1 MTYGQLRTII
11 FMRIQN
17 ITLEMKE
24 GIYMGSRMDMTNGS
38 LGDKIIKYAIPL
50 AITGVLQQLF
60 NAADLAVVGQFSGK
74 EAMAAVGGNAPVIGL
89 LVNLFVG
96 ISLGSNVIIARSIGQ
111 GDNESISKAVH
122 TSVIVALLGGLL
134 LTVLGEFLAP
144 GVVEMLDVPGDV
156 YPLAV
161 KYLRIYLAGMPVI
174 LLYNFESAIF
184 RSCGNTQTPLIALIV
199 SGILNVVLNLFF
211 VLGLGM
217 DVDGVATATVL
228 SNLVSSAILFG
239 ALMKTELAIR
249 IDLRKLR
256 VHGDV
261 LGQILKIGIPAGIQG
276 MIFSFANIIIQS
288 AVNSLGTTVM
298 AASSAAYNLEVFS
311 YYIMN
316 SFGQAC
322 TTFVGQNYGAGKG
335 DRCLKTLKLSLLQS
349 LVSTAAVSI
358 LILLFSHP
366 LLSIFNT
373 DPEVIAT
380 GRIRLEYIFF
390 AYLFSFAQEGLSGYL
405 RGFGV
410 SFIPAV
416 CAVIGICGV
425 RLTWI
430 FTVFRQAPSFT
441 TIMQVYPISLGVT
454 AAVILAV
461 TLFVKPSKRY
471 VAS

>member
-1 MTYGQLRTII
+1 M
-11 FMRIQN
+11 
-17 ITLEMKE
+17 E
-24 GIYMGSRMDMTNGS
+24 SRMDMVNGS
-38 LGDKIIKYAIPL
+38 LGDKIIKYALPL
-50 AITGVLQQLF
+50 AVTGVLQQLF

-111 GDNESISKAVH
+111 KDNETITKTVH
-122 TSVIVALLGGLL
+122 TSVVMALLGGAL
-134 LTVLGEFLAP
+134 LTILGEFFAP
-144 GVVEMLDVPGDV
+144 GVVDMLDVPGEV
-156 YPLAV
+156 YPMAV

-174 LLYNFESAIF
+174 MLYNFEAAIF
-184 RSCGNTQTPLIALIV
+184 RSCGDTRTPLAALVI
-199 SGILNVVLNLFF
+199 SGVLNVILNLFF

-228 SNLVSSAILFG
+228 SNLVSSAILFV
-239 ALMKTELAIR
+239 ALVKTKQAIR
-249 IDLRKLR
+249 VEPKKLR

-261 LGQILKIGIPAGIQG
+261 LGEMLKIGVPAGVQG

-298 AASSAAYNLEVFS
+298 AASSAAYNLEVFA

-335 DRCLKTLKLSLLQS
+335 ERCRRVLKLCLLQS
-349 LVSTAAVSI
+349 LLSTAAASG
-358 LILLFSHP
+358 LILLFSRQ
-366 LLSIFNT
+366 LLGIFNT
-373 DPEVIAT
+373 DPEVIAV
-380 GRIRLEYIFF
+380 GQIRLAYIFF

-410 SFIPAV
+410 SFIPAA
-416 CAVIGICGV
+416 CAVVGICGV

-430 FTVFRQAPSFT
+430 FTVFRQSPSFP
-441 TIMQVYPISLGVT
+441 TIMQVYPISLGTT
-454 AAVILAV
+454 AVAILAV
-461 TLFVKPSKRY
+461 TLFVKPSRRY
-471 VAS
+471 ISQDGNSSAMQD

>member
-1 MTYGQLRTII
+1 M
-11 FMRIQN
+11 
-17 ITLEMKE
+17 E
-24 GIYMGSRMDMTNGS
+24 SRMDMVNGS
-38 LGDKIIKYAIPL
+38 LGDKIIKYALPL
-50 AITGVLQQLF
+50 AVTGVLQQLF

-111 GDNESISKAVH
+111 KDNETITKTVH
-122 TSVIVALLGGLL
+122 TSVVMALLGGAL
-134 LTVLGEFLAP
+134 LTILGEFFAP
-144 GVVEMLDVPGDV
+144 GVVDMLDVPGEV
-156 YPLAV
+156 YPMAV

-174 LLYNFESAIF
+174 MLYNFEAAIF
-184 RSCGNTQTPLIALIV
+184 RSCGDTRTPLVALVV
-199 SGILNVVLNLFF
+199 SGVLNVILNLFF
-211 VLGLGM
+211 VLGFGM

-228 SNLVSSAILFG
+228 SNLVSSAILFV
-239 ALMKTELAIR
+239 ALVKTKQAIR
-249 IDLRKLR
+249 VEPKKLR

-261 LGQILKIGIPAGIQG
+261 LGEMLKIGVPAGVQG

-298 AASSAAYNLEVFS
+298 AASSAAYNLEVFA

-335 DRCLKTLKLSLLQS
+335 ERCRRVLKLCLLQS
-349 LVSTAAVSI
+349 LLSTAAASG
-358 LILLFSHP
+358 LILLFSRQ
-366 LLSIFNT
+366 LLGIFNT
-373 DPEVIAT
+373 DPEVIAV
-380 GRIRLEYIFF
+380 GQIRLAYIFF

-410 SFIPAV
+410 SFIPAA
-416 CAVIGICGV
+416 CAVVGICGV

-430 FTVFRQAPSFT
+430 FTVFRQSPSFP
-441 TIMQVYPISLGVT
+441 TIMQVYPISLGTT
-454 AAVILAV
+454 AVAILAV
-461 TLFVKPSKRY
+461 TLFVKPSRRY
-471 VAS
+471 ISQDGNSSAMQD

>member
-1 MTYGQLRTII
+1 
-11 FMRIQN
+11 
-17 ITLEMKE
+17 
-24 GIYMGSRMDMTNGS
+24 MGSRMDMINGS

-50 AITGVLQQLF
+50 AVTGVLQQLF
-60 NAADLAVVGQFSGK
+60 NAADLAVVGNFSGK

-96 ISLGSNVIIARSIGQ
+96 ISLGSNVIIAKSIGQ
-111 GDNESISKAVH
+111 GDNENISKAVH
-122 TSVIVALLGGLL
+122 TSVLVALLGGLFL
-134 LTVLGEFLAP
+134 AVVGEFLAP
-144 GVVEMLDVPGDV
+144 EVVKMLDVPGEV

-184 RSCGNTQTPLIALIV
+184 RSCGNTQMPLIALGV
-199 SGILNVVLNLFF
+199 SGVLNVLLNLFF
-211 VLGLGM
+211 VMGLGM

-228 SNLVSSAILFG
+228 SNLVSAGILFA
-239 ALMKTELAIR
+239 ALMKTEMAIR
-249 IDLRKLR
+249 INPRKLR
-256 VHGDV
+256 VHREV

-298 AASSAAYNLEVFS
+298 AASSAAYNLEIFA

-335 DRCLKTLKLSLLQS
+335 DRCLKTLKLCLLQS
-349 LVSTAAVSI
+349 LVSTMAVSG
-358 LILLFSHP
+358 LILLFSHQ
-366 LLSIFNT
+366 LLGIFNP
-373 DPEVIAT
+373 DPDVIAT

-410 SFIPAV
+410 SFIPAA

-430 FTVFRQAPSFT
+430 FTMFRQRPSFT
-441 TIMQVYPISLGVT
+441 TIMQVYPISLGIT

-461 TLFVKPSKRY
+461 TLFVKPSRRFVTDY
-471 VAS
+471 CNYP

>member
-1 MTYGQLRTII
+1 
-11 FMRIQN
+11 
-17 ITLEMKE
+17 
-24 GIYMGSRMDMTNGS
+24 MGSRMDMINGS

-50 AITGVLQQLF
+50 AATGVLQQLF
-60 NAADLAVVGQFSGK
+60 NAADLAVVGHFSGK
-74 EAMAAVGGNAPVIGL
+74 EAMAAVGSNAPVIGL

-96 ISLGSNVIIARSIGQ
+96 ISLGSNVIIAKSIGQ
-111 GDNESISKAVH
+111 SDNENISKAVH
-122 TSVIVALLGGLL
+122 TSVIVALLGGLFITL
-134 LTVLGEFLAP
+134 LGEFLAP
-144 GVVEMLDVPGDV
+144 EVVRMLDVPNDV

-161 KYLRIYLAGMPVI
+161 KYLQIYLAGMPVI

-184 RSCGNTQTPLIALIV
+184 RSCGNTQTPLAALVI

-217 DVDGVATATVL
+217 DVDGVATATVI
-228 SNLVSSAILFG
+228 SNLVSSALLFG
-239 ALMKTELAIR
+239 ALMRTELAIR
-249 IDLRKLR
+249 IEPKKLR
-256 VHGDV
+256 VHGSV

-298 AASSAAYNLEVFS
+298 AASSAAFNLEIFS

-322 TTFVGQNYGAGKG
+322 TTFVGQNYGAGKSE
-335 DRCLKTLKLSLLQS
+335 RCLKTLKLCLLQS
-349 LVSTAAVSI
+349 IVSTAAVSV
-358 LILLFSHP
+358 LILVFSRP
-366 LLSIFNT
+366 LLGIFNT
-373 DPEVIAT
+373 DPDVIAT

-410 SFIPAV
+410 SFIPAA

-430 FTVFRQAPSFT
+430 FTVFQKSPSFT
-441 TIMQVYPISLGVT
+441 TIMQVYPLSLGIT
-454 AAVILAV
+454 AAVILVV
-461 TLFVKPSKRY
+461 TLLVKPSKRY
-471 VAS
+471 VARGAIYQAS

>member
-1 MTYGQLRTII
+1 
-11 FMRIQN
+11 
-17 ITLEMKE
+17 MK
-24 GIYMGSRMDMTNGS
+24 SRMDMINGS
-38 LGDKIIKYAIPL
+38 LGDKIIKYAVPL
-50 AITGVLQQLF
+50 AVTGILQQLF

-74 EAMAAVGGNAPVIGL
+74 EAMAAVGSNAPVIGL

-111 GDNESISKAVH
+111 RDNETISKAVH

-134 LTVLGEFLAP
+134 LTVLGELLAP
-144 GVVEMLDVPGDV
+144 GIVRMLDVPGDV

-174 LLYNFESAIF
+174 LLYNFEAAIF
-184 RSCGNTQTPLIALIV
+184 RSCGNTQTPLAALVV
-199 SGILNVVLNLFF
+199 SGILNVVLNLCF

-217 DVDGVATATVL
+217 DVDGVATATVC
-228 SNLVSSAILFG
+228 SNFVSSALLFA
-239 ALMKTELAIR
+239 ALMKTQLAIR
-249 IDLRKLR
+249 IYPRKLR

-261 LGQILKIGIPAGIQG
+261 LGQILKVGIPAGIQG

-322 TTFVGQNYGAGKG
+322 TTFVGQNFGAAKG
-335 DRCLKTLKLSLLQS
+335 DRCRKALKLCLLQS
-349 LVSTAAVSI
+349 AVSTAAVSG

-373 DPEVIAT
+373 DPDVIAAAQ
-380 GRIRLEYIFF
+380 IRLRYIFF
-390 AYLFSFAQEGLSGYL
+390 AYMFSFAQEVLSGYL

-410 SFIPAV
+410 SFIPAA

-430 FTVFRQAPSFT
+430 FTVFRQAPSFS
-441 TIMQVYPISLGVT
+441 TIMQVYPLSLGIT

-471 VAS
+471 VIQSGAERNENAKKEASHRN

>member
-1 MTYGQLRTII
+1 MS
-11 FMRIQN
+11 
-17 ITLEMKE
+17 
-24 GIYMGSRMDMTNGS
+24 SRMDMINGS
-38 LGDKIIKYAIPL
+38 LGDKIIKYAVPL
-50 AITGVLQQLF
+50 AVTGVLQQLF

-96 ISLGSNVIIARSIGQ
+96 ISLGSNVIIAKSIGQ
-111 GDNESISKAVH
+111 REDETISKAVH
-122 TSVIVALLGGLL
+122 TSVVVAVLGGLL
-134 LTVLGEFLAP
+134 LIVLGEFLAP
-144 GVVEMLDVPGDV
+144 GVVKMLDVPEDV

-174 LLYNFESAIF
+174 LLYNFEAAIF
-184 RSCGNTQTPLIALIV
+184 RSCGNTQTPLAALVV
-199 SGILNVVLNLFF
+199 SGVLNVVLNLFF

-217 DVDGVATATVL
+217 DVDGVATATVI
-228 SNLVSSAILFG
+228 SNLVSSSILFT

-249 IDLRKLR
+249 IDPGKLR
-256 VHGDV
+256 IHWDV

-298 AASSAAYNLEVFS
+298 AASSAAYNLEIFS

-335 DRCLKTLKLSLLQS
+335 DRCRKTLKLCLLQS
-349 LVSTAAVSI
+349 AVSTSVASG

-373 DPEVIAT
+373 DPDVIAAA
-380 GRIRLEYIFF
+380 RVRLEYIFF
-390 AYLFSFAQEGLSGYL
+390 AYLFSFAQEVLSGYL

-430 FTVFRQAPSFT
+430 FTVFRQSPSFAV
-441 TIMQVYPISLGVT
+441 IMQVYPLSLGIT

-471 VAS
+471 V

>member
-1 MTYGQLRTII
+1 M
-11 FMRIQN
+11 
-17 ITLEMKE
+17 E
-24 GIYMGSRMDMTNGS
+24 SRMDMINGL
-38 LGDKIIKYAIPL
+38 LGDKIIKYALPL
-50 AITGVLQQLF
+50 AMTGVLQQLF

-111 GDNESISKAVH
+111 GDKETIAKTVH
-122 TSVIVALLGGLL
+122 TSVVMALLGGVF
-134 LTVLGEFLAP
+134 LTLLGEFLAP
-144 GVVEMLDVPGDV
+144 GVVRLLDVPQDV

-174 LLYNFESAIF
+174 LLYNFEAAIF
-184 RSCGNTQTPLIALIV
+184 RSCGDTRMPLAALVI
-199 SGILNVVLNLFF
+199 SGILNVILNLFF

-228 SNLVSSAILFG
+228 SNLASSAILLV
-239 ALMKTELAIR
+239 ALMKTKLAIR
-249 IDLRKLR
+249 VTLGKLR
-256 VHGDV
+256 VHTDV
-261 LGQILKIGIPAGIQG
+261 LGEMLKIGVPAGIQG

-298 AASSAAYNLEVFS
+298 AASSAAYNLEVFA

-335 DRCLKTLKLSLLQS
+335 ERCRRVLKLCLLQS
-349 LVSTAAVSI
+349 LISTAAASG
-358 LILLFSHP
+358 LILLFCRQ
-366 LLSIFNT
+366 LLGIFNT
-373 DPEVIAT
+373 DPHVIEI
-380 GRIRLEYIFF
+380 GRIRLIYIFF

-410 SFIPAV
+410 SFIPAA

-430 FTVFRQAPSFT
+430 FTVFRQSPSFT
-441 TIMQVYPISLGVT
+441 TIMQVYPLSLGVT
-454 AAVILAV
+454 AAAILAV
-461 TLFVKPSKRY
+461 TLFVKPSERY
-471 VAS
+471 IGRSEV

>member
-1 MTYGQLRTII
+1 
-11 FMRIQN
+11 
-17 ITLEMKE
+17 
-24 GIYMGSRMDMTNGS
+24 MGSRMDMTNGS
-38 LGDKIIKYAIPL
+38 LGDKIIKYTIPL
-50 AITGVLQQLF
+50 AVTGILQQLF
-60 NAADLAVVGQFSGK
+60 NAADLAVVGHFSGK

-89 LVNLFVG
+89 LINLFVG
-96 ISLGSNVIIARSIGQ
+96 ISLGSNVIIAKSIGQ
-111 GDNESISKAVH
+111 GDDENISKAVH
-122 TSVIVALLGGLL
+122 TSVVVALLGGLFL
-134 LTVLGEFLAP
+134 AVLGEFLAP
-144 GVVEMLDVPGDV
+144 EVVNMLDVPGDV

-174 LLYNFESAIF
+174 LLYNFEAAIF
-184 RSCGNTQTPLIALIV
+184 RSCGNTQTPLIALVV

-211 VLGLGM
+211 VLRLGM
-217 DVDGVATATVL
+217 DVDGVATATVF
-228 SNLVSSAILFG
+228 SNLVSSAILFV
-239 ALMKTELAIR
+239 ALMKTELAIKINPR
-249 IDLRKLR
+249 RLR
-256 VHGDV
+256 VYGDV
-261 LGQILKIGIPAGIQG
+261 LGQILRIGIPAGVQG

-298 AASSAAYNLEVFS
+298 AASSAAFNLEIFA

-335 DRCLKTLKLSLLQS
+335 DRCRKTLKLCLLQS
-349 LVSTAAVSI
+349 LVSTAAVSV

-373 DPEVIAT
+373 DPDVIAA

-390 AYLFSFAQEGLSGYL
+390 AYLFGFAQEGLSGYL

-410 SFIPAV
+410 SFIPAA

-454 AAVILAV
+454 AVVILTV
-461 TLFVKPSKRY
+461 TLFVKPSRKL
-471 VAS
+471 

>member
-1 MTYGQLRTII
+1 
-11 FMRIQN
+11 MRD
-17 ITLEMKE
+17 
-24 GIYMGSRMDMTNGS
+24 RMDMINGS

-50 AITGVLQQLF
+50 AATGILQQLF
-60 NAADLAVVGQFSGK
+60 NAADLAVVGQFAGK
-74 EAMAAVGGNAPVIGL
+74 QAMAAVGGNAPVIGL

-111 GDNESISKAVH
+111 KDGARITKAVH
-122 TSVIVALLGGLL
+122 TSVVVALLGGLFL
-134 LTVLGEFLAP
+134 AALGELLAP
-144 GVVEMLDVPGDV
+144 GVVRLLDVPEDV

-174 LLYNFESAIF
+174 LLYNFEAAIF
-184 RSCGNTQTPLIALIV
+184 RSCGNTRTPLFALLV
-199 SGILNVVLNLFF
+199 SGVLNVILNLFF
-211 VLGLGM
+211 VLGFGM
-217 DVDGVATATVL
+217 DVDGVAAATVIA
-228 SNLVSSAILFG
+228 NLVSSVILFL
-239 ALMKTELAIR
+239 ALVRTDLPVRVEPRRLR
-249 IDLRKLR
+249 I
-256 VHGDV
+256 HGDV
-261 LGQILKIGIPAGIQG
+261 LGQILKVGVPAGVQG

-298 AASSAAYNLEVFS
+298 AASSAAYNLEIFS

-335 DRCLKTLKLSLLQS
+335 DRCRKTVRLCLLQS
-349 LVSTAAVSI
+349 AVGTIVSGG

-366 LLSIFNT
+366 LLSIFNR
-373 DPEVIAT
+373 DPDVIAA
-380 GRIRLEYIFF
+380 GRIRLEYIFA
-390 AYLFSFAQEGLSGYL
+390 AYLFSFAQEVLSGYL

-410 SFIPAV
+410 SFIPAA

-430 FTVFRQAPSFT
+430 FTVFRRSPSFA
-441 TIMQVYPISLGVT
+441 TIMQVYPLSLGVT

-461 TLFVKPSKRY
+461 TMLVKPSRKY
-471 VAS
+471 ALQSETAVKE

>member
-1 MTYGQLRTII
+1 ME
-11 FMRIQN
+11 N
-17 ITLEMKE
+17 
-24 GIYMGSRMDMTNGS
+24 RMDMIDGS

-50 AITGVLQQLF
+50 AVTGVLQQLF
-60 NAADLAVVGQFSGK
+60 NAADLAVVGHFSGK
-74 EAMAAVGGNAPVIGL
+74 EAMAAVGSNAPVIGL

-96 ISLGSNVIIARSIGQ
+96 ISLGSNVVIARSIGQ
-111 GDNESISKAVH
+111 KDQESISKAVH
-122 TSVIVALLGGLL
+122 TSVIVALLGGLF
-134 LTVLGEFLAP
+134 LTLLGEGLAP
-144 GVVEMLDVPGDV
+144 EIVRMLDVPGEV
-156 YPLAV
+156 YPLAI

-184 RSCGNTQTPLIALIV
+184 RSCGNTQTPLFALVI
-199 SGILNVVLNLFF
+199 SGVLNVALNLFF
-211 VLGLGM
+211 VLGFGM

-228 SNLVSSAILFG
+228 SNLVSSAILFA
-239 ALMKTELAIR
+239 ALMRTELSVK

-256 VHGDV
+256 VHGDMLV
-261 LGQILKIGIPAGIQG
+261 QILKIGIPAGVQG

-298 AASSAAYNLEVFS
+298 AASSAAFNLEVFA

-335 DRCLKTLKLSLLQS
+335 GRCLKTLKLCLVQS
-349 LVSTAAVSI
+349 LISTAAVSG

-373 DPEVIAT
+373 DPEVIST

-390 AYLFSFAQEGLSGYL
+390 AYLFSFAQEVLSGYL

-410 SFIPAV
+410 SFIPAA

-430 FTVFRQAPSFT
+430 FTVFRQRPSFP
-441 TIMQVYPISLGVT
+441 TIMQVYPLSLGVT

-461 TLFVKPSKRY
+461 TLCMRPSRRY
-471 VAS
+471 VVPNRE

>member
-1 MTYGQLRTII
+1 M
-11 FMRIQN
+11 
-17 ITLEMKE
+17 EK
-24 GIYMGSRMDMTNGS
+24 SMDMINGS

-50 AITGVLQQLF
+50 AVTGVLQQLF
-60 NAADLAVVGQFSGK
+60 NAADLAVVGNFSGK
-74 EAMAAVGGNAPVIGL
+74 EAMAAVGSNAPVIGL

-111 GDNESISKAVH
+111 KDNENISKAVH
-122 TSVIVALLGGLL
+122 TSVVVALLGGVFLA
-134 LTVLGEFLAP
+134 VLGEVLAP
-144 GVVEMLDVPGDV
+144 EVVKMLEVPGEV
-156 YPLAV
+156 YPLAI

-184 RSCGNTQTPLIALIV
+184 RSCGNTKTPLFALVV
-199 SGILNVVLNLFF
+199 SGVLNVVLNLLF

-217 DVDGVATATVL
+217 DVDGVATATVI
-228 SNLVSSAILFG
+228 SNLVSSAILFA
-239 ALMKTELAIR
+239 ALMKTKLAIK
-249 IDLRKLR
+249 IYPRKLR
-256 VHGDV
+256 VHGEV
-261 LGQILKIGIPAGIQG
+261 LGQILKIGIPAGVQG

-298 AASSAAYNLEVFS
+298 AASSAAFNLEIFS

-335 DRCLKTLKLSLLQS
+335 DRCKKTLKLCLLQS
-349 LVSTAAVSI
+349 LVSTAIVSI
-358 LILLFSHP
+358 LILLFSQP
-366 LLSIFNT
+366 LLGIFNS

-390 AYLFSFAQEGLSGYL
+390 AYLFSFAQEVLSGYL

-410 SFIPAV
+410 SFIPAA
-416 CAVIGICGV
+416 CSVIGICGV

-430 FTVFRQAPSFT
+430 FTVFRQMPSFT
-441 TIMQVYPISLGVT
+441 TVMQVYPLSLGIT
-454 AAVILAV
+454 AVVILVV
-461 TLFVKPSKRY
+461 TLFMKPSRRFL
-471 VAS
+471 

>member
-1 MTYGQLRTII
+1 
-11 FMRIQN
+11 MRSQ
-17 ITLEMKE
+17 
-24 GIYMGSRMDMTNGS
+24 MDMINGS

-74 EAMAAVGGNAPVIGL
+74 EAMAAVGSNAPVIGL

-96 ISLGSNVIIARSIGQ
+96 ISLGSNVIIAKSIGQ
-111 GDNESISKAVH
+111 GNDENISKTVH
-122 TSVIVALLGGLL
+122 TSVVMALLGGLF
-134 LTVLGEFLAP
+134 LTVLGQFLAP
-144 GVVEMLDVPGDV
+144 EIVSMLDVPGDV
-156 YPLAV
+156 SSLAV

-174 LLYNFESAIF
+174 LLYNFEAAIF
-184 RSCGNTQTPLIALIV
+184 RSCGNTQTPLLALVV
-199 SGILNVVLNLFF
+199 SGILNVALNLFF
-211 VLGLGM
+211 VLGMGM

-228 SNLVSSAILFG
+228 SNLVSSAILFV
-239 ALMKTELAIR
+239 ALMKSDLAIR
-249 IDLRKLR
+249 INPRKLR
-256 VHGDV
+256 IYKDV
-261 LGQILKIGIPAGIQG
+261 LGQILRIGIPAGVQG

-288 AVNSLGTTVM
+288 KVNSLGTTIM
-298 AASSAAYNLEVFS
+298 AASSAAFNLEIFS

-335 DRCLKTLKLSLLQS
+335 ERCRKTLKLCLLQS
-349 LVSTAAVSI
+349 LVSTAAASV

-373 DPEVIAT
+373 DPDVIAA

-390 AYLFSFAQEGLSGYL
+390 AYLFSFAQEVLSGYL

-416 CAVIGICGV
+416 CSVVGICGV
-425 RLTWI
+425 RLAWI
-430 FTVFRQAPSFT
+430 FTVFQQAPSFQ
-441 TIMQVYPISLGVT
+441 TIMQVYPISLGITTV
-454 AAVILAV
+454 VILVV

-471 VAS
+471 VIRKGI

>member
-1 MTYGQLRTII
+1 
-11 FMRIQN
+11 
-17 ITLEMKE
+17 
-24 GIYMGSRMDMTNGS
+24 MGNRMDMVNGS
-38 LGDKIIKYAIPL
+38 LGDKIIRYTIPL
-50 AITGVLQQLF
+50 ALTGILQQLF
-60 NAADLAVVGQFSGK
+60 NAADLAVVGQFAGK
-74 EAMAAVGGNAPVIGL
+74 EAMAAVGSNASVIGL

-111 GDNESISKAVH
+111 GNEENISKAVH
-122 TSVIVALLGGLL
+122 TSVVVALLGGLF

-144 GVVEMLDVPGDV
+144 GVVNMLDVPEDV

-174 LLYNFESAIF
+174 LLYNFEAAIF
-184 RSCGNTQTPLIALIV
+184 RSCGNTQTPLAALVI
-199 SGILNVVLNLFF
+199 SGVLNVILNLFF
-211 VLGLGM
+211 VLGMGM
-217 DVDGVATATVL
+217 DVDGVAAATVL
-228 SNLVSSAILFG
+228 ANLVSAVILFA
-239 ALMKTELAIR
+239 ALMKTDLAIH
-249 IDLRKLR
+249 IDPRKLR

-298 AASSAAYNLEVFS
+298 AASSAAYNLEIFA

-335 DRCLKTLKLSLLQS
+335 DRCRKVLKLCLLQS
-349 LVSTAAVSI
+349 LLSTATASG
-358 LILLFSHP
+358 LILLFGHP

-373 DPEVIAT
+373 DPDVIAA
-380 GRIRLEYIFF
+380 GQIRLGYMFA
-390 AYLFSFAQEGLSGYL
+390 AYLFSFTQESLSGYL

-410 SFIPAV
+410 SFIPAA

-430 FTVFRQAPSFT
+430 FTVFRQTPSFAT
-441 TIMQVYPISLGVT
+441 VMQVYPVSLGIT
-454 AAVILAV
+454 TLVILAV
-461 TLFVKPSKRY
+461 TLLVKPSRRY
-471 VAS
+471 VARPQ

>member
-1 MTYGQLRTII
+1 
-11 FMRIQN
+11 
-17 ITLEMKE
+17 
-24 GIYMGSRMDMTNGS
+24 MGSRMDMINGS

-50 AITGVLQQLF
+50 AVTGILQQLF

-74 EAMAAVGGNAPVIGL
+74 EAMAAVGSNAPVIGL

-96 ISLGSNVIIARSIGQ
+96 ISLGSNVLIARSIGRK
-111 GDNESISKAVH
+111 DEESITKAVH
-122 TSVIVALLGGLL
+122 TSVVVALLGGLL
-134 LTVLGEFLAP
+134 LAVAGELLAP
-144 GVVEMLDVPGDV
+144 EIVKMLDVPADV
-156 YPLAV
+156 FPLSV

-184 RSCGNTQTPLIALIV
+184 RSCGNTQTPLIALVI
-199 SGILNVVLNLFF
+199 SGVLNVILNLCFVVGF
-211 VLGLGM
+211 GM
-217 DVDGVATATVL
+217 DVDGVATATVI
-228 SNLVSSAILFG
+228 SNLVSSAILFL

-249 IDLRKLR
+249 IEPKKLR

-261 LGQILKIGIPAGIQG
+261 LGQILRIGIPAGIQG

-298 AASSAAYNLEVFS
+298 AASSAAYNLEIFS

-335 DRCLKTLKLSLLQS
+335 DRCRKTLRLSLLQS
-349 LVSTAAVSI
+349 ILSTAAISV
-358 LILLFSHP
+358 LILLFSGP

-373 DPEVIAT
+373 DSEVIAI

-390 AYLFSFAQEGLSGYL
+390 AYLFSFVQEGLSGYL

-410 SFIPAV
+410 SFIPAA

-430 FTVFRQAPSFT
+430 FTVFQKAPSFK
-441 TIMQVYPISLGVT
+441 TIMQVYPLSLGVT
-454 AAVILAV
+454 AVVILVV
-461 TLFVKPSKRY
+461 TLFVKPSRRY
-471 VAS
+471 ITGAER

>member
-1 MTYGQLRTII
+1 
-11 FMRIQN
+11 
-17 ITLEMKE
+17 
-24 GIYMGSRMDMTNGS
+24 MGSRMDMINGS
-38 LGDKIIKYAIPL
+38 LGDKIIRYAIPL
-50 AITGVLQQLF
+50 AVTGVLQQLF
-60 NAADLAVVGQFSGK
+60 NAADLAVVGHFSGK
-74 EAMAAVGGNAPVIGL
+74 EAMAAVGSNAPVIGL

-96 ISLGSNVIIARSIGQ
+96 ISLGSNVIIAKSIGK
-111 GDNESISKAVH
+111 GDNESIAKAVH
-122 TSVIVALLGGLL
+122 TSVVVALLGGVF

-174 LLYNFESAIF
+174 LLYNFEAAIF
-184 RSCGNTQTPLIALIV
+184 RSCGNTQTPLAALVI
-199 SGILNVVLNLFF
+199 SGILNVALNLLF
-211 VLGLGM
+211 VLGMGM

-228 SNLVSSAILFG
+228 SNLISSVILFA

-249 IDLRKLR
+249 IDFRKLR
-256 VHGDV
+256 IHGDV

-298 AASSAAYNLEVFS
+298 AASSAAYNLEVFA

-335 DRCLKTLKLSLLQS
+335 GRCLKTLKLCLLQS
-349 LVSTAAVSI
+349 LVSTAAVSG
-358 LILLFSHP
+358 LILLFSHL

-373 DPEVIAT
+373 DPDVIAA

-410 SFIPAV
+410 SFIPAA

-441 TIMQVYPISLGVT
+441 TIMQVYPLSLGIT
-454 AAVILAV
+454 AAAILTV

-471 VAS
+471 VVQTGTDNG

>member
-1 MTYGQLRTII
+1 M
-11 FMRIQN
+11 
-17 ITLEMKE
+17 E
-24 GIYMGSRMDMTNGS
+24 SRMDMINGS
-38 LGDKIIKYAIPL
+38 LGDKIIKYTIPL
-50 AITGVLQQLF
+50 AATGILQQLF
-60 NAADLAVVGQFSGK
+60 NAADLAVVGHFSGK
-74 EAMAAVGGNAPVIGL
+74 EAMAAVGSNAPVIGL

-96 ISLGSNVIIARSIGQ
+96 ISLGSNVIIAKSIGQ
-111 GDNESISKAVH
+111 RDNENISKAVH
-122 TSVIVALLGGLL
+122 TSVIVALLGGLFL
-134 LTVLGEFLAP
+134 AVLGEFLAP
-144 GVVEMLDVPGDV
+144 GIVKMLDVPEDV
-156 YPLAV
+156 FPLAV

-184 RSCGNTQTPLIALIV
+184 RSCGNTQSPLIALVV

-228 SNLVSSAILFG
+228 SNLVSSVILFVV
-239 ALMKTELAIR
+239 LLRTELAIR
-249 IDLRKLR
+249 INLRKLQ

-261 LGQILKIGIPAGIQG
+261 LVQILKIGVPAGIQG

-298 AASSAAYNLEVFS
+298 AASSAAFNLEVFS
-311 YYIMN
+311 FYFMN

-335 DRCLKTLKLSLLQS
+335 ERCRKALKLCLLQS
-349 LVSTAAVSI
+349 FLSTAAVSV

-373 DPEVIAT
+373 DPDVIAA

-390 AYLFSFAQEGLSGYL
+390 AYLFSFAQEALSGYL

-410 SFIPAV
+410 SFIPAA

-430 FTVFRQAPSFT
+430 FTVFRQKPSFA
-441 TIMQVYPISLGVT
+441 TIMQVYPISLGIT
-454 AAVILAV
+454 AAVILVV
-461 TLFVKPSKRY
+461 TLIVKPSKRY
-471 VAS
+471 VIR

>member
-1 MTYGQLRTII
+1 
-11 FMRIQN
+11 
-17 ITLEMKE
+17 
-24 GIYMGSRMDMTNGS
+24 MGNRMDMVNGS
-38 LGDKIIKYAIPL
+38 LGDKIIQYTIPL
-50 AITGVLQQLF
+50 ALTGILQQLF
-60 NAADLAVVGQFSGK
+60 NAADLAVVGQFAGK
-74 EAMAAVGGNAPVIGL
+74 EAMAAVGSNASVIGL

-111 GDNESISKAVH
+111 GNEENISKAVH
-122 TSVIVALLGGLL
+122 TSVVVALLGGLF

-144 GVVEMLDVPGDV
+144 GVVNMLDVPEDV

-174 LLYNFESAIF
+174 LLYNFEAAIF
-184 RSCGNTQTPLIALIV
+184 RSCGNTQTPLAALVI
-199 SGILNVVLNLFF
+199 SGVLNVILNLFF
-211 VLGLGM
+211 VLGMGM
-217 DVDGVATATVL
+217 DVDGVAAATVL
-228 SNLVSSAILFG
+228 ANLVSAVILFA
-239 ALMKTELAIR
+239 ALMKTDLAIH
-249 IDLRKLR
+249 IDPRKLR

-298 AASSAAYNLEVFS
+298 AASSAAYNLEIFA

-335 DRCLKTLKLSLLQS
+335 DRCRKVLKLCLLQS
-349 LVSTAAVSI
+349 LLSTATASG
-358 LILLFSHP
+358 LILLFGHP

-373 DPEVIAT
+373 DPDVIAA
-380 GRIRLEYIFF
+380 GQIRLGYMFA
-390 AYLFSFAQEGLSGYL
+390 AYLFSFTQESLSGYL

-410 SFIPAV
+410 SFIPAA

-430 FTVFRQAPSFT
+430 FTVFRQTPSFAT
-441 TIMQVYPISLGVT
+441 VMQVYPVSLGIT
-454 AAVILAV
+454 TLVILAV
-461 TLFVKPSKRY
+461 PLLVKPSRRY
-471 VAS
+471 VARPQ

>member
-1 MTYGQLRTII
+1 
-11 FMRIQN
+11 
-17 ITLEMKE
+17 
-24 GIYMGSRMDMTNGS
+24 MGSRMDMISGS

-50 AITGVLQQLF
+50 AATGVLQQLF
-60 NAADLAVVGQFSGK
+60 NAADLAVVGHFSGK
-74 EAMAAVGGNAPVIGL
+74 EAMAAVGSNAPVIGL

-96 ISLGSNVIIARSIGQ
+96 ISLGSNVIIAKSIGQ
-111 GDNESISKAVH
+111 SDNENISKAVH
-122 TSVIVALLGGLL
+122 TSVIVALLGGLFITL
-134 LTVLGEFLAP
+134 LGEFLAP
-144 GVVEMLDVPGDV
+144 EVVRMLDVPNDV

-161 KYLRIYLAGMPVI
+161 KYLQIYLAGMPVI

-184 RSCGNTQTPLIALIV
+184 RSCGNTQTPLAALVI

-217 DVDGVATATVL
+217 DVDGVATATVI
-228 SNLVSSAILFG
+228 SNLVSSALLFG
-239 ALMKTELAIR
+239 ALMRTELAIR
-249 IDLRKLR
+249 IEPKKLR
-256 VHGDV
+256 VHGGV

-298 AASSAAYNLEVFS
+298 AASSAAFNLEIFS

-322 TTFVGQNYGAGKG
+322 TTFVGQNYGAGKSE
-335 DRCLKTLKLSLLQS
+335 RCLKTLKLCLLQS
-349 LVSTAAVSI
+349 IVSTAAVSV
-358 LILLFSHP
+358 LILVFSRP
-366 LLSIFNT
+366 LLGIFNT
-373 DPEVIAT
+373 DPDVIAT

-410 SFIPAV
+410 SFIPAA

-430 FTVFRQAPSFT
+430 FTVFQKSPSFT
-441 TIMQVYPISLGVT
+441 TIMQVYPLSLGIT
-454 AAVILAV
+454 AAVILVV
-461 TLFVKPSKRY
+461 TLLVKPSKRY
-471 VAS
+471 VARGAIYQAS

>member
-1 MTYGQLRTII
+1 M
-11 FMRIQN
+11 
-17 ITLEMKE
+17 E
-24 GIYMGSRMDMTNGS
+24 SRMDMINGS
-38 LGDKIIKYAIPL
+38 LGDKIIKYALPL
-50 AITGVLQQLF
+50 AVTGVLQQLF

-111 GDNESISKAVH
+111 GDRETITKTVH
-122 TSVIVALLGGLL
+122 TSVVMALLGGAL
-134 LTVLGEFLAP
+134 LTILGEFFAP
-144 GVVEMLDVPGDV
+144 GVVNMLDVPGEV
-156 YPLAV
+156 YPMAV

-174 LLYNFESAIF
+174 MLYNFEAAIF
-184 RSCGNTQTPLIALIV
+184 RSCGDTRTPLAALVV
-199 SGILNVVLNLFF
+199 SGVLNVILNLFF

-228 SNLVSSAILFG
+228 SNLVSSVILFV
-239 ALMKTELAIR
+239 ALVRTKQAIR
-249 IDLRKLR
+249 VEPKKLR

-261 LGQILKIGIPAGIQG
+261 LGEMLKIGVPAGVQG

-298 AASSAAYNLEVFS
+298 AASSAAYNLEVFA

-335 DRCLKTLKLSLLQS
+335 ERCRRVLKLCLLQS
-349 LVSTAAVSI
+349 LLSTAAASG
-358 LILLFSHP
+358 LILLFSRQ
-366 LLSIFNT
+366 LLGIFNT
-373 DPEVIAT
+373 DPEVIAV
-380 GRIRLEYIFF
+380 GQIRLAYIFF

-410 SFIPAV
+410 SFIPAA
-416 CAVIGICGV
+416 CAVVGICGV

-430 FTVFRQAPSFT
+430 FTVFRQSPSFP
-441 TIMQVYPISLGVT
+441 TIMQVYPISLGTT
-454 AAVILAV
+454 AVAILAV
-461 TLFVKPSKRY
+461 TLFVKPSRRY
-471 VAS
+471 IG

>member
-1 MTYGQLRTII
+1 M
-11 FMRIQN
+11 
-17 ITLEMKE
+17 E
-24 GIYMGSRMDMTNGS
+24 SRMDMIGGS
-38 LGDKIIKYAIPL
+38 LGDKIIKYALPL
-50 AITGVLQQLF
+50 AVTGVLQQLF

-111 GDNESISKAVH
+111 GDKETITKTVH
-122 TSVIVALLGGLL
+122 TSVVMALLGGIF

-144 GVVEMLDVPGDV
+144 GVVNMLDVPGEV

-174 LLYNFESAIF
+174 LLYNFEAAIF
-184 RSCGNTQTPLIALIV
+184 RSCGDTRMPLAALVV
-199 SGILNVVLNLFF
+199 SGILNVILNLFF

-217 DVDGVATATVL
+217 DVDGVAMATVL
-228 SNLVSSAILFG
+228 SNLVSSAILFA
-239 ALMKTELAIR
+239 ALMKTTLAVR
-249 IDLRKLR
+249 VEPKKLR
-256 VHGDV
+256 VHTDV
-261 LGQILKIGIPAGIQG
+261 LGEMLRIGVPAGVQG

-335 DRCLKTLKLSLLQS
+335 DRCRRVLKLCLLQS
-349 LVSTAAVSI
+349 LISTAAASG
-358 LILLFSHP
+358 LILLLSRQ
-366 LLSIFNT
+366 LLGIFNT
-373 DPEVIAT
+373 DPEVIAV
-380 GRIRLEYIFF
+380 GQIRLVYIFF

-410 SFIPAV
+410 SFIPAA
-416 CAVIGICGV
+416 CAVVGICGV

-430 FTVFRQAPSFT
+430 FTVFRQSPSFP
-441 TIMQVYPISLGVT
+441 TIMQVYPLSLGVT
-454 AAVILAV
+454 AVAILAV
-461 TLFVKPSKRY
+461 TLVVKPSRRY
-471 VAS
+471 IGSPVE